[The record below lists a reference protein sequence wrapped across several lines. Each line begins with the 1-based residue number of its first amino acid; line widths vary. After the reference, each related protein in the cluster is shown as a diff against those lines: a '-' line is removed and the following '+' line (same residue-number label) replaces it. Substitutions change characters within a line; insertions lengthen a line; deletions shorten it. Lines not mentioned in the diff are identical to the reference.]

1 MAADV
6 LQTRCIQLMKNP
18 AAPPAE
24 VESPLEDARLHEE
37 GQFRRRGREAIER
50 TIETG
55 SGIPAG
61 EIIANLQAKVDA
73 ARQRRAQPA
82 KTVP

>member
-6 LQTRCIQLMKNP
+6 LQTRYIQLMKSP
-18 AAPPAE
+18 AATPAQ

-55 SGIPAG
+55 SGIPA
-61 EIIANLQAKVDA
+61 EEVIAKLQAKVDA
-73 ARQRRAQPA
+73 ARQRQAQA
-82 KTVP
+82 IKTVP